1 MTTWTVIGVG
11 AAVALLTAYGAL
23 AAWTLLR
30 LREIQIV
37 RERLQRLADGL
48 ALLTD
53 TTESGL
59 ATVIREV
66 EHITRRAAAPRASR
80 AAVTRRVAS
89 AARRGLDPARIAANE
104 SMSESEV
111 RLHLSLAE

>member
-1 MTTWTVIGVG
+1 MNTWTVIGVA
-11 AAVALLTAYGAL
+11 AAVALLSAYGAL

-30 LREIQIV
+30 LREIRMV
-37 RERLQRLADGL
+37 RDRMQRLADGL

-66 EHITRRAAAPRASR
+66 EHLTKRSAAPRASR

-89 AARRGLDPARIAANE
+89 AARRGVDPSRIAANE
-104 SMSESEV
+104 SISESEV